1 MTITIIG
8 HGYVG
13 LVTACV
19 FADFGNKVWVIGHTK
34 EKLIRLKS
42 GDPIIYEP
50 GLKELLQ
57 KNLQAKRIFFTL
69 EYEQAI
75 AESDIILITVGTPP
89 KESGE
94 ADLTA
99 VIDVARKIGK
109 NLKKDFTVISCKST
123 VPVGTNKKIEIIIK
137 RHKSKNREFAVA
149 SVPEFLRE
157 GTALQDTYYPDR
169 VVIGS
174 DSKRAVDLL
183 LELHQ
188 PVNSKKIITNLT
200 SAELIKYTSNCMLAT
215 KISFAN
221 IISLYCEKV
230 GGDVESVLE
239 AVGLDKRIGRTFL
252 YPGVGYGGSCL
263 PKDVKAFISI
273 GKDKR
278 IDTSFFHS
286 IENINKE
293 VKTNFINKIINNAP
307 GKKIAILGLS
317 FKPDTDDIREAPSL
331 YIIDELLKNGFEIK
345 AYDPVASNNI
355 KILLGDKIKIVKDPY
370 VAIDKADSLVII
382 TEWNE
387 FKQIDLSKVKKL
399 LKHPVI
405 FDGRNIYKPEVMKK
419 MGFKYFSIGRP
430 S

>member
-1 MTITIIG
+1 MTITIVG

-13 LVTACV
+13 LITACV

-34 EKLIRLKS
+34 EKINRLKN

-57 KNLQAKRIFFTL
+57 KNLQAKRIIFTVD
-69 EYEQAI
+69 YEQSI
-75 AESDIILITVGTPP
+75 SESDIVFITVGTPP

-109 NLKKDFTVISCKST
+109 SLKKDFTVISCKST

-137 RHKSKNREFAVA
+137 RHKNKSCDFSVA

-188 PVNSKKIITNLT
+188 PINSKKIITNLI

-221 IISLYCEKV
+221 LISLYCEKV
-230 GGDVESVLE
+230 DGDVERVLE

-263 PKDVKAFISI
+263 PKDIKAFISI
-273 GKDKR
+273 GNEKK
-278 IDTSFFHS
+278 INTSFFSS
-286 IENINKE
+286 IENINLEIKSS
-293 VKTNFINKIINNAP
+293 FINKIINNSP
-307 GKKIAILGLS
+307 GKKIAVLGLS
-317 FKPDTDDIREAPSL
+317 FKPDTDDVREAPSL
-331 YIIDELLKNGFEIK
+331 YIINELLKQGFEIK
-345 AYDPVASNNI
+345 AYDPVASGNI
-355 KILLGDKIKIVKDPY
+355 KKLIGNKIKIVKDPY
-370 VAIDKADSLVII
+370 TALYKADSLII
-382 TEWNE
+382 VTEWNE
-387 FKQIDLSKVKKL
+387 FKQIDLIKVKKL
-399 LKHPVI
+399 LKYPVI
-405 FDGRNIYKPEVMKK
+405 FDGRNIYKPEIMKK
-419 MGFKYFSIGRP
+419 LGFKYFSIGRP

>member
-34 EKLIRLKS
+34 EKLGRLKN

-57 KNLQAKRIFFTL
+57 KNLQAKRIFFTSD
-69 EYEQAI
+69 YEQPVS
-75 AESDIILITVGTPP
+75 ESDIIFITVGTPP
-89 KESGE
+89 KENGE

-109 NLKKDFTVISCKST
+109 NLKKDFVVVSCKST
-123 VPVGTNKKIEIIIK
+123 VPVGTNKKIEVIIK
-137 RHKSKNREFAVA
+137 RHKSKNCDFAVA

-174 DSKRAVDLL
+174 DSKKAVDLL

-399 LKHPVI
+399 LMHPVI

>member
-34 EKLIRLKS
+34 EKIFRLKS

-69 EYEQAI
+69 DYEQAVS
-75 AESDIILITVGTPP
+75 ESEIIFITVGTPP

-109 NLKKDFTVISCKST
+109 SLKKDFTVVSCKST
-123 VPVGTNKKIEIIIK
+123 VPVGTNKKIETIIN
-137 RHKSKNREFAVA
+137 RHKSKNCDFAVA

-157 GTALQDTYYPDR
+157 GTGLNDTYFPDR

-174 DSKRAVDLL
+174 DSKRAVESL

-188 PVNSKKIITNLT
+188 PVNSKKILTNLT

-273 GKDKR
+273 GNDKK
-278 IDTSFFHS
+278 IDTSFFNS
-286 IENINKE
+286 IELINKN
-293 VKTNFINKIINNAP
+293 VRTNFTNKIIKNAP

-345 AYDPVASNNI
+345 AYDPVASDNV
-355 KILLGDKIKIVKDPY
+355 KKLLSDKIKIVKDPY
-370 VAIDKADSLVII
+370 SAIEKSDCLVII

-387 FKQIDLSKVKKL
+387 FKQIDLAKVKKL
-399 LKHPVI
+399 LKYPMI

-419 MGFKYFSIGRP
+419 MGFKYYSVGRI
-430 S
+430 

>member
-1 MTITIIG
+1 M
-8 HGYVG
+8 
-13 LVTACV
+13 
-19 FADFGNKVWVIGHTK
+19 
-34 EKLIRLKS
+34 
-42 GDPIIYEP
+42 
-50 GLKELLQ
+50 KELLQ